1 MVSYLRR
8 RWSGEPT
15 EPAGPLLE
23 DDDSAS
29 WWSIRGFTARKY
41 TEIVE
46 RVLAKATPAIGE
58 YLFSYLS
65 EDPDPESAVLLNW
78 RETWPDIEADLKAK
92 LRTKLGVA
100 ESNMVAKVR
109 ALRLRGWA
117 EAPPSPWRR
126 PFAWLRA
133 RLLHSCFP
141 AEEDPNPNAAT
152 VLLLLN
158 CTAAFQLCNWV
169 NLLQVR
175 VRFRFR
181 LGLGLGLG

>member
-65 EDPDPESAVLLNW
+65 EDPDPESAVVLNW
-78 RETWPDIEADLKAK
+78 QETWPDIEADLKAK
-92 LRTKLGVA
+92 LRPGVDGLIIA
-100 ESNMVAKVR
+100 DGDRR
-109 ALRLRGWA
+109 ATFLPHEPCGGRCAGAL
-117 EAPPSPWRR
+117 
-126 PFAWLRA
+126 
-133 RLLHSCFP
+133 
-141 AEEDPNPNAAT
+141 
-152 VLLLLN
+152 
-158 CTAAFQLCNWV
+158 
-169 NLLQVR
+169 
-175 VRFRFR
+175 
-181 LGLGLGLG
+181 